1 MMVAPEA
8 VQEWIVTRV
17 SELTGI
23 PPNEVD
29 VEAPIERAGLD
40 SIQMLVMTGDLENWL
55 GFRFRGDPLDEFPTI
70 AALARFVAA
79 QGGERT
85 SGS

>member
-1 MMVAPEA
+1 MMVAAEA
-8 VQEWIVTRV
+8 VQQWIVNRV

-40 SIQMLVMTGDLENWL
+40 SIQMLVMTADLENWL
-55 GFRFRGDPLDEFPTI
+55 GFRFRGDPRDEFPTI

>member
-1 MMVAPEA
+1 MVAAEA
-8 VQEWIVTRV
+8 VQQWLVARV

-29 VEAPIERAGLD
+29 VGAPIERAGLD
-40 SIQMLVMTGDLENWL
+40 SIQMLRMTADLEDWL

-85 SGS
+85 SGG

>member
-1 MMVAPEA
+1 MVAAEA
-8 VQEWIVTRV
+8 IQEWIVTRV

-23 PPNEVD
+23 PPDEVD

-55 GFRFRGDPLDEFPTI
+55 GFRFRDDPLDEFPTI

-85 SGS
+85 GGS

>member
-1 MMVAPEA
+1 
-8 VQEWIVTRV
+8 
-17 SELTGI
+17 
-23 PPNEVD
+23 
-29 VEAPIERAGLD
+29 
-40 SIQMLVMTGDLENWL
+40 MLMMTGDLENWL

-79 QGGERT
+79 QGDERT